1 MSDENS
7 FSIPQSFRVH
17 MFIAFKPSLGR
28 FKLSILSPNAIVVLG
43 DSHVIVSNLRDS
55 TVIESVF
62 DRIDTYCVVHVE
74 YCVAVDL
81 YQHSFDFNTSGSV
94 CLSLSFEDLIT

>member
-1 MSDENS
+1 MTSNENS
-7 FSIPQSFRVH
+7 LSAPRSFRAH

-28 FKLSILSPNAIVVLG
+28 FKLSIFSPNAVVVLG
-43 DSHVIVSNLRDS
+43 DSHVTIANLQNC
-55 TVIESVF
+55 TVIESIS

-81 YQHSFDFNTSGSV
+81 YQHSFDFNTSGFV
-94 CLSLSFEDLIT
+94 CLSLSLEDL